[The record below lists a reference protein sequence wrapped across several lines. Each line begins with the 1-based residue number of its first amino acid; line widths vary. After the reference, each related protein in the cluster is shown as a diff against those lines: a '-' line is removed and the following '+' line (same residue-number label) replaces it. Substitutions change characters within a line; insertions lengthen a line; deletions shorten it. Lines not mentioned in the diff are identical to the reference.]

1 MMSWHTFTLTRAQRV
16 ACENEL
22 QMAFDLCFAAAAGP
36 DDMALLTAD
45 GADGERR
52 YYASPG
58 MLPWAAN
65 LLTQYGAQPCAPP
78 VPAGLRLVV
87 GHQGDIG
94 ALLGGH

>member
-1 MMSWHTFTLTRAQRV
+1 MTWHTFTLTRSQR
-16 ACENEL
+16 AEHEAEL

-45 GADGERR
+45 GSAGERS

-65 LLTQYGAQPCAPP
+65 LLAQYGAEPCAPP
-78 VPAGLRLVV
+78 QAAGLRLIV
-87 GHQGDIG
+87 GHQGDIEV
-94 ALLGGH
+94 LLGLR

>member
-1 MMSWHTFTLTRAQRV
+1 MTWHTFTLTRAQR
-16 ACENEL
+16 AAQETEL

-45 GADGERR
+45 GSDGERR

-65 LLTQYGAQPCAPP
+65 LLNQYGALPCAPP
-78 VPAGLRLVV
+78 APAGLRLVV
-87 GHQGDIG
+87 GHQGDIEE
-94 ALLGGH
+94 LLGLR

>member
-1 MMSWHTFTLTRAQRV
+1 MSWHTFTLTRAQR
-16 ACENEL
+16 AERETEL

-45 GADGERR
+45 GNDGERL

-65 LLTQYGAQPCAPP
+65 LLTEYGARPCAPP
-78 VPAGLRLVV
+78 APAGLRLVV

-94 ALLGGH
+94 ALPGLR